1 LWSERRARAH
11 TRGDTRARGSQD
23 FPLGEGQRFSRI
35 IGALSF
41 DLPEPVMVSRVLF
54 SVLSVAALAV
64 GASASAKTFKWSSAS
79 DIPTWD
85 IHSQNNA
92 LGNGVHAA
100 VYESLFYYNKKF
112 DLEPML
118 ATGYKQLNPT
128 QVRITLRQGVK
139 FHDGAA
145 FKADDVVFSL
155 NRAMSKSSNY
165 GVYTQGIDR
174 VVKVDDFTV
183 DILTKA
189 PNPVLI
195 RQLTEL
201 RMMDKDWAEKNK
213 SVEPKDIK
221 TKDENFA
228 HRNANGT
235 GPFMLKS
242 WEQDVRLTLVR
253 NPAWWGKMDGNL
265 TEIVYSPIKSEATR
279 VAALLSGEVDFV
291 LDPSPADLAK
301 LRAADT
307 LKVMDGA
314 ENRTIFFG
322 MDQFRDELPGSNIKG
337 KNPLKDLRVR
347 KALYQAIDINTI
359 ARVTMRGLAQ
369 PTGALISPQ
378 VNGWTKK
385 ADERWPYDVEAAKKL
400 LADAG
405 YAQGFEVDFA
415 CPNNRYI
422 NDEEICQSV
431 AAMWAKIGVKAK
443 LRTLPLVTYFPMIQR
458 FEASIYM
465 LGWGV
470 PTFDALYS
478 LQSLVRSLGAQ
489 GDGNYNVGR
498 YSNPQMD
505 ALIERIKKEVDQ
517 PTRNRLI
524 EQALLLSNN
533 EVSHIPLHNQVIP
546 WAMKKNIDVYHRA
559 DNRIDMRAVKV
570 N

>member
-1 LWSERRARAH
+1 
-11 TRGDTRARGSQD
+11 
-23 FPLGEGQRFSRI
+23 
-35 IGALSF
+35 
-41 DLPEPVMVSRVLF
+41 MRVL
-54 SVLSVAALAV
+54 LPAILAATLAFGLPV
-64 GASASAKTFKWSSAS
+64 VHAKSFKWASAA

-92 LGNGVHAA
+92 LGNGVHAS
-100 VYESLFYYNKKF
+100 VYESLVYYNRKF
-112 DLEPML
+112 ELEPVL
-118 ATGYKQLNPT
+118 ATAWKQVSPT
-128 QVRITLRQGVK
+128 QVRISLRQGVK

-145 FKADDVVFSL
+145 FNADDAKFSL
-155 NRAMSKSSNY
+155 ERAMSKTSNY
-165 GVYTQGIDR
+165 GVYTQGIER
-174 VVKVDDFTV
+174 VVKVGDYTIDIFT
-183 DILTKA
+183 KG
-189 PNPVLI
+189 PNPVLM

-201 RMMDKDWAEKNK
+201 RMMDKEWSEKNK
-213 SVEPKDIK
+213 SLEPKDIK

-242 WEQDVRLTLVR
+242 WEQDVKLTLVR
-253 NPAWWGKMDGNL
+253 NPNWWGKAEGNV
-265 TEIVYSPIKSEATR
+265 TEIVYTPIKAEATR
-279 VAALLSGEVDFV
+279 VAALLSGEVDMV

-301 LRAADT
+301 LRSAPN
-307 LKVMDGA
+307 LKVVDGA

-337 KNPLKDLRVR
+337 KNPLKDMRVR

-359 ARVTMRGLAQ
+359 ARVTMRGLSQ

-385 ADERWPYDVEAAKKL
+385 ADARWPYDVEVSKKL
-400 LADAG
+400 LAEAG
-405 YAQGFEVDFA
+405 YPQGFEVDFA

-422 NDEEICQSV
+422 SDEEICQSV

-443 LRTLPLVTYFPMIQR
+443 LRTLPLSTYFPMIQR
-458 FEASIYM
+458 YEASIYM

-478 LQSLVRSLGAQ
+478 LQSLVRSVGAQ

-505 ALIERIKKEVDQ
+505 ALVERIKAEVDQ
-517 PTRNRLI
+517 KRRNELI
-524 EQALLLSNN
+524 EQALVLSHQD
-533 EVSHIPLHNQVIP
+533 VSHIPLHNQVIP
-546 WAMKKNIDVYHRA
+546 WAMKKNVDLYHRA